1 MELNRCIFSLTS
13 QIYQPVNILLV
24 TQRFSPSEQ
33 SAVVNALQPLLASA
47 PRCRLELVNYQS
59 EEPGDARTA
68 LLNLGLSKCQNQ
80 YLGFLDYDD
89 VLYPE
94 AYQLLTQNL
103 NQTGA
108 AIAFAG
114 VRVMDVDI
122 HDTWVHSRKMR
133 RAHFTGSG
141 LIDLFRSNFCP
152 IHSYLINRKAI
163 DGSDLWF
170 DEELTIEEDYDLLLR
185 LCSKYIGSFDLL
197 GKQIGDYIFKS
208 DGSNTI
214 HAARPEQRAFD
225 YDWVRAQIEVTRLI
239 TTVAPSIVNR
249 LGLKTQSDSMTVRD
263 VLDAIDFN
271 RPLRKPPGPVGT

>member
-122 HDTWVHSRKMR
+122 HDTWVYSRKMR
-133 RAHFTGSG
+133 RAHFTGTG